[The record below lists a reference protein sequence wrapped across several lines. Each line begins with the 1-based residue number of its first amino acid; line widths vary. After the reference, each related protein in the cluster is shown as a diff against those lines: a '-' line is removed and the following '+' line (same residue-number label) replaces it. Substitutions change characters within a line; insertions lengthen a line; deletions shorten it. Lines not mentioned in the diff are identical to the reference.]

1 MFKQN
6 KFTVSHAPFWHDGD
20 SINTMNLN
28 IMAAA
33 LPATLFGV
41 MQFGMAALGVICLS
55 IASAMA
61 WEALFNFISKRPIT
75 IHDYN
80 AAVIGIIFG
89 MMLPATIPWWAVI
102 TGTFVCIV
110 VGQQIFGGIGAN
122 PFNPAIIGIAI
133 LSLSWKIFFDFDAA
147 LVNYQFDFTALSPL
161 DALKHQGPEVVGL
174 FTLTSLLMGNQIGA
188 IGSVFGA
195 GIILGGIYLIIRG
208 YIRWEVSVAYIAG
221 IIFTALIFNMVDPVK
236 YASPM
241 FHLLTGYTLLGAF
254 FLATESSTSPVNII
268 PMIIYGIMGGVMTIL
283 IRNIGAYPDGTVYA
297 ILLINLIN
305 PLIDKIRPKT
315 FGKGCNQ
322 CVK

>member
-20 SINTMNLN
+20 SIKEMNLN

-33 LPATLFGV
+33 LPAILFGV
-41 MQFGMAALGVICLS
+41 IQFGMAALGVMCLS

-61 WEALFNFISKRPIT
+61 WEALFCMAAKRQIV

-80 AAVIGIIFG
+80 AAVIGMLFG

-102 TGTFVCIV
+102 TGTFVCVI

-122 PFNPAIIGIAI
+122 PFNPAVIGIAI
-133 LSLSWKIFFDFDAA
+133 LTLSWKHLFDFDTA
-147 LVNYQFDFTALSPL
+147 LVNYQLAFTALDPL
-161 DALKHQGPEVVGL
+161 AALKHQGPGVVEMFPL
-174 FTLTSLLMGNQIGA
+174 SSLLMGSQVGA
-188 IGSVFGA
+188 IGSVFGI

-208 YIRWEVSVAYIAG
+208 YIRWEISIAYIAG
-221 IIFTALIFNMVDPVK
+221 IIITAWIFNITDPAK
-236 YASPM
+236 YATPM
-241 FHLLTGYTLLGAF
+241 FHLFTGYTLLGAF
-254 FLATESSTSPVNII
+254 FLANDSSSSPINLI
-268 PMIIYGIMGGVMTIL
+268 PMFIYGVMGGFMTIL
-283 IRNIGAYPDGTVYA
+283 IRNIGVYPDGTVYA

-305 PLIDKIRPKT
+305 PLIDKIRPKA
-315 FGKGCNQ
+315 FGKGCKQ

>member
-20 SINTMNLN
+20 SIKTMNLN

-41 MQFGMAALGVICLS
+41 IQFGMAALGVICLS

-61 WEALFNFISKRPIT
+61 WEALFSVASKRPIV

-80 AAVIGIIFG
+80 AAVVGMLFG
-89 MMLPATIPWWAVI
+89 MMLPATMPWWAVI
-102 TGTFVCIV
+102 TGTFVCII
-110 VGQQIFGGIGAN
+110 VGQQIFGGIGGN
-122 PFNPAIIGIAI
+122 PFNPTLIGISI
-133 LSLSWKIFFDFDAA
+133 LALSWQNLFDFDTA
-147 LVNYQFDFTALSPL
+147 LVNYQLLFTALDPL
-161 DALKHQGPEVVGL
+161 AALKHQGPGVVEMFPL
-174 FTLTSLLMGNQIGA
+174 YSLAMGKQVGA

-195 GIILGGIYLIIRG
+195 GIILGGLYLIIRG
-208 YIRWEVSVAYIAG
+208 YIRWEITLAYIAG
-221 IIFTALIFNMVDPVK
+221 ILLTAWIFNITDPAK
-236 YASPM
+236 YATPL
-241 FHLLTGYTLLGAF
+241 FHLFTGYTLLGAF
-254 FLATESSTSPVNII
+254 FLANETSSSPVNLI
-268 PMIIYGIMGGVMTIL
+268 PMLTYGVIGGSLTIL

-305 PLIDKIRPKT
+305 PLIDKIRPKA
-315 FGKGCNQ
+315 FGKGCEQ